1 MLLSLLPAVAEFVV
15 LPRTSVDRHDI
26 DCGQPDSTFMKEGQ
40 LVRFCKIC
48 GGTAAVADACKAH
61 SQCVGFVME
70 DDKCGYI
77 KASVATVAQFRSQ
90 PETLYCL
97 PSQPDCT
104 GETLWKVP
112 AARV

>member
-1 MLLSLLPAVAEFVV
+1 
-15 LPRTSVDRHDI
+15 
-26 DCGQPDSTFMKEGQ
+26 
-40 LVRFCKIC
+40 
-48 GGTAAVADACKAH
+48 VADACRAH

-77 KASVATVAQFRSQ
+77 KASVAVTAQYRSQ

-104 GETLWKVP
+104 GKIFEVNSIDIDIWLFP
-112 AARV
+112 ILLCEP